1 MKHLEWSLC
10 RSGLVFLDK
19 DMRELMGQEVMSEH
33 QLERDISSKN
43 KLNVSLEI
51 THNKVWEETLRARY
65 KILTVM
71 LIDQYMQASCS

>member
-1 MKHLEWSLC
+1 
-10 RSGLVFLDK
+10 
-19 DMRELMGQEVMSEH
+19 MRELMGQEVMSEH

-71 LIDQYMQASCS
+71 LIDQYMQASSKSFCTAITCLVHSCPET